1 MFSWNSPY
9 ILAGILGIVAVLL
22 FHFDQKQKKEEPSK
36 ISYFKV
42 FILVF
47 CLIIAYEYFVDT
59 NITEYIT
66 DNTPLSSPITN
77 DVNLNTLSSVNSSIF
92 NPFSNLK
99 IKEGV
104 PNF

>member
-9 ILAGILGIVAVLL
+9 ILAGILGLLAVVL
-22 FHFDQKQKKEEPSK
+22 FHFDQKQKKEEPQK

-47 CLIIAYEYFVDT
+47 SLIVAYEYLVDT
-59 NITEYIT
+59 SAIEYIT
-66 DNTPLSSPITN
+66 DTIPITSDIGGN
-77 DVNLNTLSSVNSSIF
+77 PEIPLTSNIF

-99 IKEGV
+99 IREGA